1 MTLTTPWGAEL
12 DPDAVLQEYPRPQL
26 VRDSYLNLN
35 GYWQYAITSARREAP
50 PADGEWDGQ
59 ILVPFSPEAPLSGVN
74 RQLQPQQ
81 LLWYR
86 RSLRVPEGFAGERVL
101 LHFGA
106 VDQSCTVTVNGVDV
120 GGHDGGYLPFSLDV
134 TDALAA
140 GTRDAA
146 GAGSSAAD
154 AAVGAGDAAGAAGTE
169 HEIIVRARDISDTG
183 YASRGKQ
190 MLDRGGIWY
199 TAQSGIW
206 QTVWLESVPR
216 VSVSRLDL
224 VPDLDSVSV
233 TVHVDGCTPGGGVPA
248 GTPAGPNLQ
257 AVITVSADGR
267 TVADAVVVPGAAT
280 RIPVPDPRLWTPEDP
295 FLYDVS
301 VTLVADGGA
310 GDAAADEELDSI
322 SSYTGLRT
330 FGVGPDNAGHARLLL
345 NGRPYFHAGL
355 LDQGYWPD
363 GLYTAPSD
371 EALAYD
377 IQAAKD
383 LGFTMLRKHIKIEPL
398 RWYYHCDRLG
408 MLVWQDLVNGGRS
421 YRHAVVTAP
430 AVGVPH
436 RDDSD
441 YAAFGRSDEQ
451 GRDDF
456 RGELRSTVE
465 LLRNCTS
472 IAVWVPFN
480 EGWGQFDAN
489 EATQLLRGLDPT
501 RTIDH
506 ASGWHDQGGGD
517 LKSVHVYFVP
527 FKLRKGWL
535 RDGRAVVLSEYGGYS
550 LRVPGHTFNEKEFGY
565 RRFKA
570 PEALRQAYEKLH
582 RRQIEP
588 AVAQGLAATVYTQ
601 LTDVEDEV
609 NGLLTYDRRVVKI
622 DAGTVRDLNAGL
634 IRAAAGAVL
643 PPFRD

>member
-1 MTLTTPWGAEL
+1 MTLSTPWGAEL
-12 DPDAVLQEYPRPQL
+12 DHGSVLQEYPRPQL

-35 GYWQYAITSARREAP
+35 GYWQYAITSTRQSAI
-50 PADGEWDGQ
+50 PAGDDWDGQ
-59 ILVPFSPEAPLSGVN
+59 ILVPFSPEAPLSGVG

-81 LLWYR
+81 VLWYR
-86 RSLRVPEGFAGERVL
+86 RTVVLPAGFAGERVL

-106 VDQSCTVTVNGVDV
+106 VDQSCTVTLNGTEV

-134 TDALAA
+134 TDALVS
-140 GTRDAA
+140 
-146 GAGSSAAD
+146 GAEQD
-154 AAVGAGDAAGAAGTE
+154 LV
-169 HEIIVRARDISDTG
+169 VRVRDISDTG
-183 YASRGKQ
+183 YHSRGKQ
-190 MLDRGGIWY
+190 TLDRGGIWY

-216 VSVSRLDL
+216 TSISQLVL
-224 VPDLDSVSV
+224 VPGLDSVSV
-233 TVHVDGCTPGGGVPA
+233 TVLLDKDDDGGGRVRGA
-248 GTPAGPNLQ
+248 ADGGGDLS

-267 TVADAVVVPGAAT
+267 TVADAVVVPGQAT
-280 RIPVPDPRLWTPEDP
+280 RIPVPDPHLWTPEDP
-295 FLYDVS
+295 FLYDVDVRLVSGGRDIDS
-301 VTLVADGGA
+301 VR
-310 GDAAADEELDSI
+310 
-322 SSYTGLRT
+322 SYTGLRT
-330 FGVGPDNAGHARLLL
+330 FGTGPDAAGRTRLLL
-345 NGRPYFHAGL
+345 NGVPYFHAGL

-377 IQAAKD
+377 IRTAKE
-383 LGFTMLRKHIKIEPL
+383 LGFTMLRKHIKVEPL

-421 YRHAVVTAP
+421 YRHSVVTAP

-441 YAAFGRSDEQ
+441 YVAFGRADEE
-451 GRDDF
+451 GRAEF
-456 RGELRSTVE
+456 LGELRETVD

-472 IAVWVPFN
+472 LAVWVPFN

-489 EATQLLRGLDPT
+489 AAAEMLRSLDPT
-501 RTIDH
+501 RSIDH

-527 FKLRKGWL
+527 FVLRNGWL
-535 RDGRAVVLSEYGGYS
+535 RDGRVVVLSEYGGYS
-550 LRVPGHTFNEKEFGY
+550 LRLEGHAFNEKEFGY
-565 RRFKA
+565 RRFKTR
-570 PEALRQAYEKLH
+570 EALRRAWIKLH

-588 AVAQGLAATVYTQ
+588 AVARGLAATVYTQ

-622 DAGTVRDLNAGL
+622 DPATVRETNARL
-634 IRAAAGAVL
+634 IRAA
-643 PPFRD
+643 RSS